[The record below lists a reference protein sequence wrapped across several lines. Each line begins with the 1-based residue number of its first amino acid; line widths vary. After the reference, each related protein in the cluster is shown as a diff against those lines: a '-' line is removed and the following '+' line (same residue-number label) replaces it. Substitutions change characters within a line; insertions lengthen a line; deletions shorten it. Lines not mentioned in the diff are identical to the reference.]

1 VIRAPRA
8 RWLGV
13 VPYDEAH
20 ARQSAH
26 RDAMLEG
33 RADPEVWGLEH
44 PPVITLGRRAVTDV
58 DPAAIRCAGFGLV
71 RTERGGLATCH
82 EPGQLVAYLL
92 LDIRELGVR
101 RTVAAIETGVIAW
114 LDRVGVRAS
123 THPDRPGVWHGNDK
137 LCAIGLHV
145 RAGHTMH
152 GLALNLTNDLR
163 GFGLITP
170 CGITDAGV
178 SSVQRVTGLTIDPQ
192 QAFPDLFACLCA
204 ALLDVREE
212 GR

>member
-1 VIRAPRA
+1 MILAPRA
-8 RWLGV
+8 RWLGA
-13 VPYDEAH
+13 VPYEQAH
-20 ARQSAH
+20 AQQSAH

-44 PPVITLGRRAVTDV
+44 PPVITLGRRAVNDV
-58 DPAAIRCAGFGLV
+58 DAEAIRRAGFALV
-71 RTERGGLATCH
+71 HTERGGLATCH
-82 EPGQLVAYLL
+82 EQGQLVVYLL
-92 LDIRELGVR
+92 LDIRDLGVR
-101 RTVAAIETGVIAW
+101 RTVGAIEAGVIAW
-114 LDRVGVRAS
+114 LGRVGVQGA

-178 SSVQRVTGLTIDPQ
+178 SSVQRVVGLAIDPQ
-192 QAFPDLFACLCA
+192 QAFPDLFACLCT
-204 ALLDVREE
+204 ALLDVRED